1 MKISIVSEAE
11 DLILWPPDVKNRL
24 IGKDPDAGRDWKQKK
39 RVAEDKMV
47 GWQKDKKTIIVNW
60 EESFRFPFS
69 INKKISGM
77 PVQVLSE
84 IFYFVAIL
92 NFSIMSRFCIQSAI
106 FEIESQ

>member
-1 MKISIVSEAE
+1 
-11 DLILWPPDVKNRL
+11 
-24 IGKDPDAGRDWKQKK
+24 
-39 RVAEDKMV
+39 
-47 GWQKDKKTIIVNW
+47 
-60 EESFRFPFS
+60 
-69 INKKISGM
+69 M